1 MMEGGLARA
10 DKKSVSLHLTFGWL
24 SDDMLHKSEIVLKY
38 GIIKQGMNFDATRG
52 KYKSWFRAFSGKGS
66 GISFLIRH
74 LLPS

>member
-24 SDDMLHKSEIVLKY
+24 SGDMLQKSEIVLKY

-52 KYKSWFRAFSGKGS
+52 KCKS
-66 GISFLIRH
+66 
-74 LLPS
+74 